1 MRGLKMISTGRC
13 LPWRSV
19 TNKDMSELVETND
32 EWIFHGQASGPGD
45 FAERRRQRTFR
56 PVRPNRRWSGQVSVR
71 KSWELVWYARS
82 HRIIWPPVR
91 PACSSGG
98 WGSRKTSPVLT

>member
-32 EWIFHGQASGPGD
+32 EWIFSRTGIRT
-45 FAERRRQRTFR
+45 RRFCGEETFR